1 MDALGSSC
9 SKHQLPGN
17 GLDTLAADM
26 GRAEGLRRCRPLL
39 LLLHR
44 EASAKKPLRRAKAST
59 ACFLRH
65 ASC

>member
-1 MDALGSSC
+1 MADALGSSC

-17 GLDTLAADM
+17 GLETLAADM

-44 EASAKKPLRRAKAST
+44 EASAKKPPQEGQSINSMPSKT
-59 ACFLRH
+59 H
-65 ASC
+65 